1 MNMAEQLIC
10 PQCSKEF
17 FTAASH
23 STLVCPHCSYI
34 ISLNRTDKRLYP
46 RVSGEVPF
54 SLALSDSVMPATAL
68 NVSIDG
74 IGIKLSG
81 VHDITIGKILD
92 IHIPELGINT
102 RAKVVWQKTYQK
114 GYASETHIGARFL

>member
-1 MNMAEQLIC
+1 MAEQVV
-10 PQCSKEF
+10 CSNCNKSF

-23 STLVCPHCSYI
+23 GDLPCPHCNYI
-34 ISLNRTDKRLYP
+34 ISLNRVDKRLYP

-54 SLALSDSVMPATAL
+54 SLALSDSVTPATAL

-81 VHDITIGKILD
+81 MHDISIGKILD

-102 RAKVVWQKTYQK
+102 RAKVVWQKIYQK

>member
-1 MNMAEQLIC
+1 MAEQVV
-10 PQCSKEF
+10 CSNCNKNF
-17 FTAASH
+17 FTAASRGD
-23 STLVCPHCSYI
+23 LPCPHCSYI

-54 SLALSDSVMPATAL
+54 SLALSDSATPATAL

-81 VHDITIGKILD
+81 MHDIAIGKILD